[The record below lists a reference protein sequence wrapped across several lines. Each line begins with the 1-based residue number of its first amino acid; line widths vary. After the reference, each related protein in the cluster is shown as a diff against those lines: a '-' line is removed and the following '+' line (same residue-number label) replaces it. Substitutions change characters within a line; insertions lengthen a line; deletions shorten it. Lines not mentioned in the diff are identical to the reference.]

1 MSSRREILVTI
12 TNLKKKRLL
21 QPDSFWLFLAFWLS
35 GFLAFLGTEKKLDF
49 GLAEPVRRTNC
60 SFLVER
66 KVDRGSVITVSLLGL
81 TYINKDVDIFLSSR
95 KMFTPAKRSRS
106 SKPVAP
112 TKVLRTVG
120 DGARIGKSRFAC
132 ITLSDSEDEP
142 REARQRPPAAD
153 AEPVA
158 VAKAKPVV
166 SLALEDLGMWG
177 EDEYVLNPCTERW
190 IREVESQYWL
200 HKPLVYE
207 AVPVAVEV
215 EMDSS
220 DAEMEM
226 WKQPFAA
233 ALSLKNETIDLYD
246 CRLMSDDDYAAF
258 MTYLY
263 AHGWIVQHEERRW
276 VQTVPW
282 NEPARVWVPPAEKA
296 VVPRFCREAEE
307 CCTQDC
313 RYVHGH
319 TIPKVDRACGF
330 GAKCGSSD
338 PTGEKRAL
346 CIYMHPGEK
355 WTAESCVHRH

>member
-1 MSSRREILVTI
+1 MI
-12 TNLKKKRLL
+12 
-21 QPDSFWLFLAFWLS
+21 P
-35 GFLAFLGTEKKLDF
+35 
-49 GLAEPVRRTNC
+49 
-60 SFLVER
+60 
-66 KVDRGSVITVSLLGL
+66 VSLLGL

-120 DGARIGKSRFAC
+120 DGARIGKSRFAS
-132 ITLSDSEDEP
+132 ISLSDSEDEP
-142 REARQRPPAAD
+142 RVAAT
-153 AEPVA
+153 A
-158 VAKAKPVV
+158 VKKPVV
-166 SLALEDLGMWG
+166 SLAIEDTGMWG
-177 EDEYVLNPCTERW
+177 EDDYVPNPRTERW
-190 IREVESQYWL
+190 IREVESTYWL

-207 AVPVAVEV
+207 AVPVAEPVAVEV
-215 EMDSS
+215 EMDSA

-246 CRLMSDDDYAAF
+246 CRPMSDDDYAAF
-258 MTYLY
+258 MTFLY
-263 AHGWIVQHEERRW
+263 AHGWIVSHEERRW

>member
-1 MSSRREILVTI
+1 
-12 TNLKKKRLL
+12 
-21 QPDSFWLFLAFWLS
+21 
-35 GFLAFLGTEKKLDF
+35 
-49 GLAEPVRRTNC
+49 
-60 SFLVER
+60 
-66 KVDRGSVITVSLLGL
+66 
-81 TYINKDVDIFLSSR
+81 
-95 KMFTPAKRSRS
+95 MFTPAKRSRS

-120 DGARIGKSRFAC
+120 DGARIGKSCFASLS
-132 ITLSDSEDEP
+132 LSDSEE
-142 REARQRPPAAD
+142 EVAA
-153 AEPVA
+153 VA

-166 SLALEDLGMWG
+166 SLAIEDTGMWG
-177 EDEYVLNPCTERW
+177 EDDYVPNPRTERW
-190 IREVESQYWL
+190 IREVESTYWI
-200 HKPLVYE
+200 HKPIVYE
-207 AVPVAVEV
+207 AVEPVTEPVTEKEEEEKDWA
-215 EMDSS
+215 
-220 DAEMEM
+220 DAEADL

-233 ALSLKNETIDLYD
+233 SLSVKNETIDLYD
-246 CRLMSDDDYAAF
+246 CRLMEDSDYAAF
-258 MTYLY
+258 MTHLY
-263 AHGWIVQHEERRW
+263 ANGWIVSHEERRW
-276 VQTVPW
+276 VQAGTGF
-282 NEPARVWVPPAEKA
+282 EPPRVWIPPAEKT